1 MKYSFRWYGP
11 KDPVKLTDIRQS
23 NADYIV
29 TSLHQIP
36 TGEKWNFKDI
46 EDRINLINNSNND
59 YSNKIKWNVVE
70 SIPVHNDIKLRKND
84 FKKYIANYKDT
95 IVNIAKNKIPI
106 ICYNFMPIIDWTR
119 TQLNFKLP
127 TDGLALRFSYVQ
139 IIIFEKYILKL
150 NNLENRYN
158 NDLLSE
164 ASNQYKLMSNS
175 DLENLKFSVM
185 GGLPAAEKKY
195 TIEEFKEMLLS
206 YKDISNN
213 ELKNNFSEFLKEIM
227 PVAEENNIKM
237 ALHPDDPPISL
248 FGLPRIVSNL
258 KDYQFVLDQYKS
270 YNNGITFCTG
280 SLASNINNNI
290 YEMFNNFKDKIHFIH
305 LRNIKIEND
314 NISFIESDH
323 LEGDVNFVK
332 IIRMILE
339 EEKIRKQNIEDYEIP
354 MRPDHGHCLLDDQ
367 NKKLNPGY
375 SCIGRMKGLAEIRG
389 IIKAINSSNLS

>member
-1 MKYSFRWYGP
+1 
-11 KDPVKLTDIRQS
+11 
-23 NADYIV
+23 
-29 TSLHQIP
+29 
-36 TGEKWNFKDI
+36 
-46 EDRINLINNSNND
+46 
-59 YSNKIKWNVVE
+59 
-70 SIPVHNDIKLRKND
+70 
-84 FKKYIANYKDT
+84 
-95 IVNIAKNKIPI
+95 
-106 ICYNFMPIIDWTR
+106 MPIIDWTR

-270 YNNGITFCTG
+270 YHNGITFCTG

-389 IIKAINSSNLS
+389 IIKAINSSNLN